1 MLGALIG
8 FGFWWGLYLLAYRR
22 SRRRVRNGVLLL
34 LALHATLTLQVR
46 FVETVMPFGDLM
58 MLLGSAMVLLGTLV
72 LAILLILNGIV
83 VVRKE
88 GRSLGN
94 LLSGLAGLVL
104 LAAPAAAAALGLS
117 GTRWGL
123 VLGALIA
130 VVALYLGLAFSVF
143 LAASVPYQLFP
154 KPLRST
160 GIIVHGSGLVRGRVP
175 RLLRSRLDRA
185 VRERERL
192 LAEGI
197 DPVLVPSGGRGADE
211 PRAEAEAMAEY
222 LLEEAS
228 VPAGRVLPE
237 TASRTTEENLILS
250 HRLLEEAGHQ
260 GPFIVATSRYH
271 AFRAALLARSL
282 GFADEAIGGPTTF
295 YFVPSATLREFV
307 AVVSYRKGW
316 NALLLLPALVL
327 VAVMAFSLPTA

>member
-1 MLGALIG
+1 MLAALIG
-8 FGFWWGLYLLAYRR
+8 SGLCWALYLLVYRR
-22 SRRRVRNGVLLL
+22 DRRRVRNGVLLL
-34 LALHATLTLQVR
+34 LALHATLTLPIRV
-46 FVETVMPFGDLM
+46 VGTAMPFGNLM
-58 MLLGSAMVLLGTLV
+58 VWLGIAMGLLGTLV
-72 LAILLILNGIV
+72 LAILLILSGV
-83 VVRKE
+83 LVVREE

-94 LLSGLAGLVL
+94 LLSGLAGLAL

-117 GTRWGL
+117 GSRWGL
-123 VLGALIA
+123 ALGALIA
-130 VVALYLGLAFSVF
+130 VVALYPGLTFLVF

-154 KPLRST
+154 KPLQST
-160 GIIVHGSGLVRGRVP
+160 GIIVHGSGLVRGRIP
-175 RLLRSRLDRA
+175 TLLRSRLDRA

-192 LAEGI
+192 RADGI

-222 LLEEAS
+222 LLQERS
-228 VPAGRVLPE
+228 VPADRVLPE

-250 HRLLEEAGHQ
+250 HRLLEEAGHE

-282 GFADEAIGGPTTF
+282 GFADEAIGAPTTSDV
-295 YFVPSATLREFV
+295 VPSATLREFV
-307 AVVSYRKGW
+307 AVVSYRTGW

-327 VAVMAFSLPTA
+327 VTALTLALPRA